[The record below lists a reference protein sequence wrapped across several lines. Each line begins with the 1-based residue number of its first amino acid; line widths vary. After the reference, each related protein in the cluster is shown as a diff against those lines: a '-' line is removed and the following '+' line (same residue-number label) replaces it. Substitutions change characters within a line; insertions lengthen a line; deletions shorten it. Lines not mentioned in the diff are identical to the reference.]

1 MTIPKLSLSRLFPWL
16 LLVAAIL
23 LLAYCNNRGAKERE
37 VLKARADLADSLRQA
52 GDDDR
57 ALLTKQNWDYQ
68 QAMAGKAQEAQSARI
83 KADSIQRI
91 ARGQTAEIRELYA
104 ELGRPWPVDTVEIA
118 SKCCEVAVQLADSY
132 ESLQLVDSLKDAAY
146 MGQIDLAT
154 AQVDTLE
161 GAIKRE
167 QRRYGILDSL
177 NKRYQAG
184 AKSRGSLWGGL
195 RAAVGLV
202 SSAGAYLKWATP
214 GGKEYGVG
222 GGRMGGGWYGE
233 ISVGTKFSFRRIR

>member
-1 MTIPKLSLSRLFPWL
+1 MTLPSLSRLFPWL

-23 LLAYCNNRGAKERE
+23 LLAYCNNRGAKERQ
-37 VLKARADLADSLRQA
+37 VLKERAAMSDSLRQA

-57 ALLTKQNWDYQ
+57 ALLAKQNWDYQ
-68 QAMAGKAQEAQSARI
+68 QAMDIKALEVQKQAIR
-83 KADSIQRI
+83 ADSIQRI
-91 ARGQTAEIRELYA
+91 ARGQTDEIRALYA
-104 ELGRPWPVDTVEIA
+104 ELGKPWPVDTVEIA
-118 SKCCEVAVQLADSY
+118 SKCCEVAVKLADSFD
-132 ESLQLVDSLKDAAY
+132 SLQVADNLKDAAY
-146 MGQIDLAT
+146 MSQIDLST
-154 AQVDTLE
+154 YMVDTLNQ
-161 GAIKRE
+161 ALKRE
-167 QRRYGILDSL
+167 SARYDKLDSL

-184 AKSRGSLWGGL
+184 AKLKGSLWGGL
-195 RAAVGLV
+195 RAAVGPV